1 MSMSHM
7 CIHVFGLLGHGDG
20 NGVDLFFSQNGLD
33 WSLHRHV
40 WPFTGGYSTMIET
53 AIDSDGGA
61 KSYGLLFEAGGI
73 VGNEQMLAFMNF
85 TV

>member
-1 MSMSHM
+1 
-7 CIHVFGLLGHGDG
+7 
-20 NGVDLFFSQNGLD
+20 
-33 WSLHRHV
+33 
-40 WPFTGGYSTMIET
+40 MIET